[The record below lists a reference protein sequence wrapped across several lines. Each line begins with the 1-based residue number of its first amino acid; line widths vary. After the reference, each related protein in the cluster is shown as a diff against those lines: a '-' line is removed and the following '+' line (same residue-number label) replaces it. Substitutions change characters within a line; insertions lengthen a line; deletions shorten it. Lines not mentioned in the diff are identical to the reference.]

1 MRIRLAIS
9 TDAPTWARLR
19 QDLWPEADDTHK
31 REVEQYFRGELLEPL
46 AVLLAKSDEGEMI
59 GFAELSIR
67 PDVPGC
73 WSGHVGY
80 LEGLYVV
87 PERRHRGVA
96 RALVRASRDW
106 ARRQG
111 CGEFAS
117 DRAGRF
123 AIDRSYRGTDTG
135 RPRTS

>member
-1 MRIRLAIS
+1 MRIRPAIPA
-9 TDAPTWARLR
+9 DAPTWARLR

-31 REVEQYFRGELLEPL
+31 GEVERYFRAELPEPL
-46 AVLLAKSDEGEMI
+46 TVLLAESDEGELV
-59 GFAELSIR
+59 GFAELAIR
-67 PDVPGC
+67 ADVPGSS
-73 WSGHVGY
+73 SGRVGY

-87 PERRHRGVA
+87 PERRHWGVA
-96 RALVRASRDW
+96 RALIRASRDW

-123 AIDRSYRGTDTG
+123 T
-135 RPRTS
+135 